1 MSDDKDKPKRKRQKP
16 GDANYVNNKE
26 FTKALD
32 EYARRQRKYMK
43 ENNGER
49 MQMSDY
55 VASCIVKM
63 SHRLCTTPRFS
74 GYPYKDEMIQN
85 GILAAVKY
93 AHNFDG
99 SRFDNGFAYVTSI
112 LFSHMIITIKKEKK
126 MYETKMQMIQQMAVD
141 VDLDMLEEN
150 HRENFIKEIADQK
163 LSQIESQRKR
173 DDGDTSQRGFTL
185 RTGWTK
191 ESRDAYDGGTP
202 LWDEDPDDI

>member
-1 MSDDKDKPKRKRQKP
+1 MTEQKPKRQRLKK
-16 GDANYVNNKE
+16 GDKNYVNNKQ

-32 EYARRQRKYMK
+32 EYARRQRKYIE
-43 ENNGER
+43 ENDGER
-49 MQMSDY
+49 MQMPDY
-55 VASCIVKM
+55 VAECIIKM

-74 GYPYKDEMIQN
+74 GYPFKDEMIQN

-126 MYETKMQMIQQMAVD
+126 MYETKMQLIQQMAEE
-141 VDLDMLEEN
+141 VDLDMLEES
-150 HRENFIKEIADQK
+150 HRNSFVKEIADQK
-163 LSQIESQRKR
+163 LSQIEDQRKR
-173 DDGDTSQRGFTL
+173 ADGDTSQRGFTL

-191 ESRDAYDGGTP
+191 ESRDAYEGGTP
-202 LWDEDPDDI
+202 LWDEEPDDL